1 MAFTA
6 TEQFKAVILAIDTV
20 NAEDPRKIT
29 VDGSAQPY
37 ETVYANRMTETLER
51 MYPDASELL
60 RIAARAQHIRRWQI
74 PRDTYPKGRE
84 GYQKWRLSMRQLHA
98 DLVGG
103 IMEENGYCAEDIASV
118 GSYLRKEK
126 LKRVADSQ
134 ALENV
139 VDVVFLAFYWNDFVT
154 KFSEYDDDKLVDI
167 VGKTLRKMSSH
178 GHAAALALDLPPE
191 TTRIVLAAVEREK
204 DFLAKMAERE
214 NSQT

>member
-1 MAFTA
+1 MPFTA
-6 TEQFKAVILAIDTV
+6 TDRFNAVIKAIDAV
-20 NAEDPRKIT
+20 NAQDPRKIT
-29 VDGSAQPY
+29 VDGAEQPF

-60 RIAARAQHIRRWQI
+60 RIASRAQHIRRWQI
-74 PRDTYPKGRE
+74 PRDTYPRNKE
-84 GYQKWRLSMRQLHA
+84 GYQKWRLGMRQLHA

-103 IMEENGYCAEDIASV
+103 IMKGQGYSDDDIAEV
-118 GSYLRKEK
+118 GMYLRKER

-139 VDVVFLAFYWNDFVT
+139 VDVVFLNYYWDDFVD
-154 KFSEYDDDKLVDI
+154 KFSDYDDDKLIDI

-191 TTRIVLAAVEREK
+191 TTRIVLAAVERES

-214 NSQT
+214 NG

>member
-1 MAFTA
+1 MSFTP
-6 TEQFKAVILAIDTV
+6 TDRFNAVITAIDAV

-29 VDGSAQPY
+29 VDGVERPF
-37 ETVYANRMTETLER
+37 ETVYAERMTETLER

-74 PRDTYPKGRE
+74 PRDTHPTGRE
-84 GYQKWRLSMRQLHA
+84 GYNKWRMSMRQLHA

-103 IMEENGYCAEDIASV
+103 IMAEQGYSTDDIALV
-118 GSYLRKEK
+118 GSFLRKEA

-139 VDVVFLAFYWNDFVT
+139 VDVVFLNYYWDDFVA
-154 KFSEYDDDKLVDI
+154 KYPDYDDDKLIDI

-191 TTRIVLAAVEREK
+191 TVRIVMAAVEREK
-204 DFLAKMAERE
+204 DTLAKMAERE
-214 NSQT
+214 QG

>member
-1 MAFTA
+1 MTFQPTDR
-6 TEQFKAVILAIDTV
+6 FNAVITAIDAV

-29 VDGSAQPY
+29 VDGTEQPF
-37 ETVYANRMTETLER
+37 ETVYADRMTETLAD

-60 RIAARAQHIRRWQI
+60 RIASRAQHIRRWQI
-74 PRDTYPKGRE
+74 PRDTFPMNRE
-84 GYQKWRLSMRQLHA
+84 GYQKWRLGMRQLHA
-98 DLVGG
+98 ELVGG
-103 IMEENGYCAEDIASV
+103 IMEGQGYSEEDIAEV
-118 GSYLRKEK
+118 GMYLRKER

-139 VDVVFLAFYWNDFVT
+139 VDVVFLNHYWDDFVE
-154 KFSEYDDDKLVDI
+154 KFSDYSDDKLIDI

-204 DFLAKMAERE
+204 DTLAKMAERE
-214 NSQT
+214 NG

>member
-1 MAFTA
+1 MPFTP
-6 TEQFKAVILAIDTV
+6 TDRFNAVIKAIDAV
-20 NAEDPRKIT
+20 NAQDPRKIDMNGT
-29 VDGSAQPY
+29 ERPF
-37 ETVYANRMTETLER
+37 ETVYADRMTETLEQ

-74 PRDTYPKGRE
+74 PRDTFPRNKE
-84 GYQKWRLSMRQLHA
+84 GYQKWRLGMRQLHA
-98 DLVGG
+98 ELVGG
-103 IMEENGYCAEDIASV
+103 IMTEQGYSSEDIAEV
-118 GSYLRKEK
+118 GMFLRKER

-139 VDVVFLAFYWNDFVT
+139 VDVVFLAYYWDDFVE
-154 KFSEYDDDKLVDI
+154 KFSDYSDDKLIDI

-204 DFLAKMAERE
+204 DTLAKMAERE
-214 NSQT
+214 KG